1 MQFIAKACQKNYH
14 LTSILFTFY
23 LSHNN
28 LEELKEEAINF
39 TFEEKYFFANL
50 QIFEIFCCVAR
61 MIQMMSVRQATSALL
76 SLFKNSKKI
85 SVFRKMHRD
94 NITDRNYK

>member
-50 QIFEIFCCVAR
+50 QIFESFCCLAR
-61 MIQMMSVRQATSALL
+61 MIQMMSVRQATCSAIILL
-76 SLFKNSKKI
+76 SKNLKK
-85 SVFRKMHRD
+85 
-94 NITDRNYK
+94 

>member
-39 TFEEKYFFANL
+39 TFEEKYFFANF
-50 QIFEIFCCVAR
+50 QIFESFCCPAR
-61 MIQMMSVRQATSALL
+61 MIPMMSVCQATCSAIIILKNKKMSFIKLLIEITNKSSL
-76 SLFKNSKKI
+76 SL
-85 SVFRKMHRD
+85 
-94 NITDRNYK
+94 

>member
-50 QIFEIFCCVAR
+50 QIFESFCGEND
-61 MIQMMSVRQATSALL
+61 SVDVCSSGNLL
-76 SLFKNSKKI
+76 CYYYLRI
-85 SVFRKMHRD
+85 
-94 NITDRNYK
+94 

>member
-1 MQFIAKACQKNYH
+1 MVQFIAKACQKNYH

-39 TFEEKYFFANL
+39 TFEENIFLQTYKYLKAFV
-50 QIFEIFCCVAR
+50 EWR
-61 MIQMMSVRQATSALL
+61 E
-76 SLFKNSKKI
+76 
-85 SVFRKMHRD
+85 
-94 NITDRNYK
+94 

>member
-39 TFEEKYFFANL
+39 TFEVKYLFL
-50 QIFEIFCCVAR
+50 QTYKYLKAFV
-61 MIQMMSVRQATSALL
+61 VR
-76 SLFKNSKKI
+76 
-85 SVFRKMHRD
+85 RE
-94 NITDRNYK
+94 